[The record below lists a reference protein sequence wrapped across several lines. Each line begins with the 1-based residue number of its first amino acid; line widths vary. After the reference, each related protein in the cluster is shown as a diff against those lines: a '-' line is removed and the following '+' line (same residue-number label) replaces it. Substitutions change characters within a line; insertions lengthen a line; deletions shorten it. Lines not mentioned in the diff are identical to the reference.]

1 VLGSMPLESDS
12 DSNSPLESSPL
23 QETRA
28 ELLNRCVNHCIT
40 EGFSNLTLRSL
51 AIGVGT
57 SHRMLIYYF
66 GSREKLLKA
75 VLENFRHRQIASIVE
90 DLEHV
95 NSLED
100 LEKIIRHIWTRLSS
114 KELRSFTTAFFEFY
128 MKCIRTKETADSS
141 QFLTAALDDWLEPVV
156 AALQRLKVPKQESHT
171 IARLLLGA
179 LRGLLLDILA
189 SSDERALAKTIDLL
203 ILAVRSTILTIHSK
217 S

>member
-1 VLGSMPLESDS
+1 MTSAEIENTVLGNVPVASCAASETT
-12 DSNSPLESSPL
+12 L
-23 QETRA
+23 QQTKA
-28 ELLNRCVNHCIT
+28 ELLNRCVTHCVN

-51 AIGVGT
+51 ANGVGT

-66 GSREKLLKA
+66 ESREKLLKA
-75 VLENFRHRQIASIVE
+75 ILENFRHRQIASVVE

-95 NSLED
+95 NTLED

-128 MKCIRTKETADSS
+128 VKCIRTKEAPDSS
-141 QFLTAALDDWLEPVV
+141 QFLTAALDDWLKPVV
-156 AALQRLKVPKQESHT
+156 AAFQRLRVPDQECHT

-189 SSDERALAKTIDLL
+189 SSDEVALAKTIDLL
-203 ILAVRSTILTIHSK
+203 IQAIRLSVQH
-217 S
+217 